1 MRALLA
7 IALLLTA
14 CAPVTDAPQTSS
26 AIGLDGTAWVL
37 TAIRGNAPVA
47 DSNVTLKFEQG
58 SASGSGGC
66 NQYRSEYTTN
76 GSKLEF
82 GLTSSTKRACL
93 AREKNAQE
101 TAYLDAL
108 TKVASFDA
116 SAERLVLR
124 DTSNAELLEFAK
136 ARNQ

>member
-7 IALLLTA
+7 VALLLTG
-14 CAPVTDAPQTSS
+14 CAPVTDATHATA

-37 TAIRGNAPVA
+37 TAIQGNAPVA
-47 DSNVTLKFEQG
+47 DSNVTLNFEQG

-66 NQYRSEYTTN
+66 NQYRAEYTTS
-76 GSKLEF
+76 GSKLEL
-82 GLTSSTKRACL
+82 GLTSSTERACL

-101 TAYLDAL
+101 TAYLHAL
-108 TKVASFDA
+108 AKVATFRISE
-116 SAERLVLR
+116 ERLVLR
-124 DTSNAELLEFAK
+124 DTSGATLLEFAK

>member
-1 MRALLA
+1 M
-7 IALLLTA
+7 
-14 CAPVTDAPQTSS
+14 TDATRVS
-26 AIGLDGTAWVL
+26 AAVELDGTAWVL
-37 TAIRGNAPVA
+37 TAIQGSPPVA

-66 NQYRSEYTTN
+66 NQYRAEYTTS

-101 TAYLDAL
+101 TAYLHAL
-108 TKVASFDA
+108 TEVASFEA
-116 SAERLVLR
+116 SDQRLVLR
-124 DTSNAELLEFAK
+124 DGSSATLLEFAK
-136 ARNQ
+136 AQSQ